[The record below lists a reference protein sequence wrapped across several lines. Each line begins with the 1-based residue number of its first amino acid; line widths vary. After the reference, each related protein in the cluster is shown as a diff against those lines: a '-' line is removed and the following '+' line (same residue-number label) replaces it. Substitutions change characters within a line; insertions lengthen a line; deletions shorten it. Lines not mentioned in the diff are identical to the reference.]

1 MLEIYWGC
9 LIIGALFAVV
19 TVIFGDLLG
28 HVFDG
33 LFSFLSL
40 DHLDFFQPMVI
51 VGGIT
56 VLGGTGVVLTRFT
69 PLPALPVALLS
80 LMSAVLLSS
89 LVYFAYVKPM
99 KGAESST
106 GFSVQDLIG
115 KIGEVIVPIPAKG
128 CGEVLIKI
136 GAGNTNQIA
145 ASSDGEDI
153 PAASRVVVA
162 EVKEGVLYVFR
173 YENNQL

>member
-1 MLEIYWGC
+1 
-9 LIIGALFAVV
+9 
-19 TVIFGDLLG
+19 
-28 HVFDG
+28 
-33 LFSFLSL
+33 
-40 DHLDFFQPMVI
+40 
-51 VGGIT
+51 
-56 VLGGTGVVLTRFT
+56 
-69 PLPALPVALLS
+69 
-80 LMSAVLLSS
+80 MSAVLLSS

-173 YENNQL
+173 YDNNQL